1 MWKKLSL
8 YVHLHKNV
16 LIQQSESQKNL
27 EEAKSLLLSSLRL
40 DSENELNLFDN
51 NLEEI
56 QISQKNL
63 NPPIPNDPN
72 NPLDSKN
79 NN

>member
-56 QISQKNL
+56 
-63 NPPIPNDPN
+63 
-72 NPLDSKN
+72 
-79 NN
+79 

>member
-51 NLEEI
+51 NLKEI

-72 NPLDSKN
+72 NPLFSKN